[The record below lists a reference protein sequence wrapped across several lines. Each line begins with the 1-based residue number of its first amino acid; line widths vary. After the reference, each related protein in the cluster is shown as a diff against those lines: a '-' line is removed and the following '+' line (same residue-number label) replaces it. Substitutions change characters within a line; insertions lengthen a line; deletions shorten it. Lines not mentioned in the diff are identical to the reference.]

1 MLKLTVIVTC
11 ENEEKDIRTCL
22 ESVKWADE
30 IMVVD
35 SGSTD
40 RTLEIAREYAHRII
54 EHEYVNAATQRN
66 WAIPQ
71 AAHEWVFIVDSDE
84 RATPELQAEVRALM
98 AGTPRCDGYRV
109 RRKNWFFGVEM
120 PHCGWERDVVLR
132 LFRRGAGRYE
142 DKHVHADAV
151 VDGVVGLLDS
161 SLEHRPYR
169 SFDDYLEK
177 FGRYTT
183 WSALDLKARGKR
195 PGLRDLVGR
204 PLFRFFKMFVI
215 RQGFRSG
222 LAGLVLSGLGAFSVF
237 MRYAKLWVML
247 RAEAGEKDIET
258 GRTEW

>member
-1 MLKLTVIVTC
+1 MPKLTVIVPC
-11 ENEEKDIRTCL
+11 KNEEENIRTCL

-30 IMVVD
+30 LMVVD

-40 RTLEIAREYAHRII
+40 RTLEIAHEYTDRIL
-54 EHEYVNAATQRN
+54 EHEYVNSATQKN

-84 RATPELQAEVRALM
+84 KVTPELQSEVRALM
-98 AGTPRCDGYRV
+98 AGTPKHDGYRI

-120 PHCGWERDVVLR
+120 PHCGWERDTVLR
-132 LFRRGAGRYE
+132 LFRRDVGRYE
-142 DKHVHADAV
+142 DRHVHADV
-151 VDGVVGLLDS
+151 IVDGAVGHLENNF
-161 SLEHRPYR
+161 EHRSYR

-183 WSALDLKARGKR
+183 WSALDLRDRGKR
-195 PGLRDLVGR
+195 PGFLNLVVR
-204 PLFRFFKMFVI
+204 PFFRFFKMFVI

-222 LAGLVLSGLGAFSVF
+222 LAGFILCGLGAFSVF
-237 MRYAKLWVML
+237 MKYAKLWVIL
-247 RAEAGEKDIET
+247 RADAGEKDIEA